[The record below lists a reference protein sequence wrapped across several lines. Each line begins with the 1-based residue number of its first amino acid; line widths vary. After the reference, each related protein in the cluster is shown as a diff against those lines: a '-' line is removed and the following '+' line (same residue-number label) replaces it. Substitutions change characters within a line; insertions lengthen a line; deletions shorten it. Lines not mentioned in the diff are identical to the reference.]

1 MRREIPII
9 ITTIAGL
16 VFAISYFIPHQPFG
30 ELESKFGDWI
40 TIVQAFAVWL
50 GALNL
55 LKISFE
61 KFSRKKKAA
70 DWPYAIIIVVSLI
83 ATLAVGFYDGFSG
96 MMQDPKV
103 SFRDTGTNFDWL
115 YRFIYTPLSATM
127 FSMLAFFVASASYR
141 AFRARNVQATL
152 LLIAGFFVMGG
163 RVPLFDMMI
172 SPMVDYPVFSGFAD
186 WIMTYPNTAGQRAIM
201 IGIALGIM
209 SSSLRII
216 LGIERSHIGGGS
228 S

>member
-1 MRREIPII
+1 MRRQIPIL

-16 VFAISYFIPHQPFG
+16 VFAISYFIPHDPFG
-30 ELESKFGDWI
+30 ESESIFGDWI
-40 TIVQAFAVWL
+40 TIVQAFAIWL

-55 LKISFE
+55 LKISFQ
-61 KFSRKKKAA
+61 KVNRKSA
-70 DWPYAIIIVVSLI
+70 DWPYAVIIIVSLI
-83 ATLAVGFYDGFSG
+83 ATLAVGFYDGYSG
-96 MMQDPKV
+96 MAQDPQV

-172 SPMVDYPVFSGFAD
+172 SPVIDFPVFSWLAD

-228 S
+228 G